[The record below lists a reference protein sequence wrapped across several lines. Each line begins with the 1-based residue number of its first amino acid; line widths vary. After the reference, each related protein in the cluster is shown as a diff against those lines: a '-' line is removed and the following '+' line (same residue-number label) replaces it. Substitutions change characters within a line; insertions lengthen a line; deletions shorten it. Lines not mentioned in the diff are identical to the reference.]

1 MACRGFEQ
9 LKVWRRAMDVV
20 AAAYRFT
27 ASLPAEE
34 KSGLSA
40 AMRRSASGLPI
51 TIADAWGRPDR
62 EALAKAV
69 EDAFATLR
77 EMQTQM
83 RIAQR
88 LRYVHWLGSR
98 RLTRAI
104 ARLETELHML
114 ADRLE
119 TQQVADRASEAAR
132 RVRPRPAK
140 SLPTRKAA

>member
-1 MACRGFEQ
+1 MARRGFEQ

-27 ASLPAEE
+27 AVLPAEE

-40 AMRRSASGLPI
+40 AMRRSASVIP
-51 TIADAWGRPDR
+51 TAIADAWGRPGR
-62 EALAKAV
+62 EALSKAV

-77 EMQTQM
+77 EMQTQV

-88 LRYVHWLGSR
+88 LRYVNWMRSR
-98 RLTRAI
+98 RLSRSMS
-104 ARLETELHML
+104 RLEDELIDL

-119 TQQVADRASEAAR
+119 AQEAADRAGEAAR
-132 RVRPRPAK
+132 KVPSPRPK
-140 SLPTRKAA
+140 PLPARKAA